1 MIGVV
6 IIEWSE
12 SGIMIALMR
21 VKLCIK
27 VMPMSIKEEYIEK
40 EFDHGR

>member
-12 SGIMIALMR
+12 SGIMIAIKR

-27 VMPMSIKEEYIEK
+27 VVPMSRKQEYIEK